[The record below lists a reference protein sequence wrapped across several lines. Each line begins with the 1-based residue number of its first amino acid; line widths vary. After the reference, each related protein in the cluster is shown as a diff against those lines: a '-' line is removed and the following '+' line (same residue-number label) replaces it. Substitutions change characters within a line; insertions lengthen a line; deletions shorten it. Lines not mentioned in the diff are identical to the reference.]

1 MEEIKLTT
9 YEWLGLIV
17 VLITGFWKLCDK
29 LTKIEVRLSSKVDFD
44 DCAQMRNACRCRQDV
59 EKIKEQIEKLHPPQ

>member
-1 MEEIKLTT
+1 MGT

-17 VLITGFWKLCDK
+17 VLIGGFWKLCDK

-44 DCAQMRNACRCRQDV
+44 DCNQRRNSCKCV
-59 EKIKEQIEKLHPPQ
+59 EDLEEIKRKMEKLHPPQK